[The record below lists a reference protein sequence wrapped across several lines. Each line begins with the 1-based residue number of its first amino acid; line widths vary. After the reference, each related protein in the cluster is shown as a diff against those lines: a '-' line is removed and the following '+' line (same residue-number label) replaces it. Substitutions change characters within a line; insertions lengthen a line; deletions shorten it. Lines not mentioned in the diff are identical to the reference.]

1 MVDRHVTNPHT
12 TTTYHWQQPE
22 VEVADI
28 AVAGPEAVHTQ
39 WAAVAGPGMA
49 VPGVAVPEV
58 AAPEGAVP
66 EGAVPE
72 GAVLEGAV
80 LEGAV
85 PGALCVAEAVHIVPG
100 AVCTIEV
107 GLVVLG
113 AAQVG
118 VEGHQEH

>member
-1 MVDRHVTNPHT
+1 M
-12 TTTYHWQQPE
+12 
-22 VEVADI
+22 
-28 AVAGPEAVHTQ
+28 
-39 WAAVAGPGMA
+39 
-49 VPGVAVPEV
+49 
-58 AAPEGAVP
+58 
-66 EGAVPE
+66 PE

-100 AVCTIEV
+100 AVCTTEV

>member
-1 MVDRHVTNPHT
+1 MVDHHVTNPYT
-12 TTTYHWQQPE
+12 TTTYQWQQPE

-39 WAAVAGPGMA
+39 WAAVAVPGMA

-58 AAPEGAVP
+58 AAPEGAAP
-66 EGAVPE
+66 EGAVR
-72 GAVLEGAV
+72 
-80 LEGAV
+80 EGAV

-118 VEGHQEH
+118 VEGCQEH